1 MPEYQEN
8 SIVQSVEQLAGSLY
22 RLTLSAP
29 LITSSA
35 RPGQFVMV
43 ACGPS
48 LDPLLRRPF
57 SIHRRIGPDQLQLL
71 FRVVGQG
78 TGLLAGVRPGQQLSL
93 IGPLGHGFQRA
104 PEGAAVCLVGG
115 GIGIAPLLFL
125 ANWLRDARPGV
136 QSCTVLLG
144 AKTGGELTH
153 LAEEFGALGCRVETA
168 TDDGS
173 LGHHGLV
180 TDLLAAHLATT
191 VQQVYVCGPQPMM
204 ATVAGLCRTAQVAC
218 EASLEA
224 HMACGLG
231 ACLGCTIHGADN
243 KYRHVCKH
251 GPVFKAE
258 EVAWNR

>member
-8 SIVQSVEQLAGSLY
+8 SIVQAVEQLAGSLY

-29 LITSSA
+29 LISSSA
-35 RPGQFVMV
+35 QPGQFVMA

-57 SIHRRIGPDQLQLL
+57 SIHRRIGPDQIQLL
-71 FRVVGQG
+71 FRAVGRG
-78 TGLLAGVRPGQQLSL
+78 TGLLAAIRPGQHLSL
-93 IGPLGHGFQRA
+93 IGPLGHGFQMT
-104 PEGAAVCLVGG
+104 PEGAVCLVGG

-125 ANWLRDARPGV
+125 ADRLRGACPV
-136 QSCTVLLG
+136 AQPCTVLLG
-144 AKTGGELTH
+144 AKTGKELTP
-153 LAEEFGALGCRVETA
+153 LTEEFGGLGCRVETA

-173 LGHHGLV
+173 SGYHGLV
-180 TDLLAAHLATT
+180 PDLLAAHLAT
-191 VQQVYVCGPQPMM
+191 VQKVYVCGPQPMM
-204 ATVAGLCRTAQVAC
+204 ATVAGLCRAAQVAC

-243 KYRHVCKH
+243 TYRHVCKH

>member
-1 MPEYQEN
+1 MSEHQEN
-8 SIVQSVEQLAGSLY
+8 SIVYAVEALSDSFY
-22 RLTLSAP
+22 RLTLQAP
-29 LITSSA
+29 LIAASA
-35 RPGQFVMV
+35 QPGQFVMA
-43 ACGPS
+43 ACGAT

-57 SIHRRIGPDQLQLL
+57 SIHRCIGSEQIQLL
-71 FRVVGQG
+71 FKVVGRG
-78 TGLLAGVRPGQQLSL
+78 TRMLSELIPGQPLSL
-93 IGPLGHGFQRA
+93 IGPLGRGFHLL
-104 PEGAAVCLVGG
+104 PEASICLLGG
-115 GIGIAPLLFL
+115 GVGIAPLLFL
-125 ANWLRDARPGV
+125 ADRLFAAFPP
-136 QSCTVLLG
+136 SPACTVLLG
-144 AKTGGELTH
+144 SRTARELEP
-153 LAEEFGALGCRVETA
+153 LATEFDSLGCLVETA

-180 TDLLAAHLATT
+180 TDLLAAHLTT

-204 ATVAGLCRTAQVAC
+204 ATVAGLCRAAQVAC

-231 ACLGCTIHGADN
+231 ACLGCAIHGADN